1 MKKIHNSTL
10 TKVFIG
16 AGIILMMILLVPLIN
31 TLFSVEPVAFF
42 QLFSDQQVLDS
53 MQLTFGCALAA
64 VVIGFLTAVPMGY
77 LLARF
82 QFPGRDL
89 LQALINL
96 PVIIPHTA
104 AGVALLLVF
113 GRNGIFGQLFA
124 HIGITFTDRPA
135 GIVIGMLFVS
145 VPFLVN
151 ASREAFAGVDRE
163 MEQASWVDGANHW
176 QMLRYITLPQSWRGI
191 TSGALMMWARGVSE
205 FGAVVILAYH
215 PKIMPVLVFERFQG
229 FGLKAALPVTVLL
242 ILVSLVIFIC
252 VSIFIS
258 KEKTK
263 SIEGCNP
270 D

>member
-1 MKKIHNSTL
+1 MKKIYHSPLN
-10 TKVFIG
+10 KFFILG
-16 AGIILMMILLVPLIN
+16 GLVLMVILLAPLLN
-31 TLFSVEPVAFF
+31 TIISVDPTTFF
-42 QLFSDQQVLDS
+42 DLFSDQQVLNS
-53 MQLTFGCALAA
+53 IRLTFGCALAA
-64 VVIGFLTAVPMGY
+64 VLIGFFTAVPMGY

-82 QFPGRDL
+82 QFHGRDL

-113 GRNGIFGQLFA
+113 GRNGVFGQLFA
-124 HIGITFTDRPA
+124 QIGITFTDRPA
-135 GIVIGMLFVS
+135 GIIVGMLFVS

-176 QMLRYITLPQSWRGI
+176 QMFRFVTIPQCWRGI

-205 FGAVVILAYH
+205 FGAVVILAYN

-229 FGLKAALPVTVLL
+229 FGLSAALPVTVFL
-242 ILVSLVIFIC
+242 ILVSLLVFIF
-252 VSIFIS
+252 VSGFLYS
-258 KEKTK
+258 KKK
-263 SIEGCNP
+263 P
-270 D
+270 

>member
-1 MKKIHNSTL
+1 MKKIYHSPLN
-10 TKVFIG
+10 KFFILG
-16 AGIILMMILLVPLIN
+16 GFILMVILLAPLLN
-31 TLFSVEPVAFF
+31 TIISVDPITFF
-42 QLFSDQQVLDS
+42 DLFSDQQVLNS
-53 MQLTFGCALAA
+53 IRLTFGCALAA
-64 VVIGFLTAVPMGY
+64 VLIGFFTAVPMGY

-113 GRNGIFGQLFA
+113 GRNGVFGQLFA
-124 HIGITFTDRPA
+124 QIGITFTDRPA
-135 GIVIGMLFVS
+135 GIIVGMLFVS

-176 QMLRYITLPQSWRGI
+176 QMFRFVTIPQCWRGI

-205 FGAVVILAYH
+205 FGAVVILAYN

-229 FGLKAALPVTVLL
+229 FGLSAALPVTVFL
-242 ILVSLVIFIC
+242 ILVSLLVFIF
-252 VSIFIS
+252 VSGFLYS
-258 KEKTK
+258 KKK
-263 SIEGCNP
+263 P
-270 D
+270 